1 MILCYIREIPKL
13 MEQANDPQS
22 TTTQANSDST
32 IFNDLITTDEHEKK
46 FKTARIW
53 LYVLA
58 GFQFV
63 IGIVEYVREEGMV
76 AWFAAG
82 VDWFIA
88 LCFFLLAIWSKKK
101 PATAFLTSLIFYCC
115 IIAALAVLDPASI
128 LKGIIFKILII
139 IALYKA
145 YTMAKEYEELKML

>member
-1 MILCYIREIPKL
+1 
-13 MEQANDPQS
+13 MEQSNNPQPGTANQGDG
-22 TTTQANSDST
+22 NST

-46 FKTARIW
+46 FKNARIW

-63 IGIVEYVREEGMV
+63 IGIFEYVTVDESV
-76 AWFAAG
+76 AIYAAG

-88 LCFFLLAIWSKKK
+88 ICFFLLAIWSKKK

-115 IIAALAVLDPASI
+115 IIAGLAVLDPTSI

-145 YTMAKEYEELKML
+145 YTMAKEYEELKRI

>member
-1 MILCYIREIPKL
+1 
-13 MEQANDPQS
+13 MEQTNHSQPAN
-22 TTTQANSDST
+22 TTGNSEAT

-46 FKTARIW
+46 FKTARVW

-63 IGIVEYVREEGMV
+63 MGIIEYAREEGMI

-82 VDWFIA
+82 IDWFIA

-101 PATAFLTSLIFYCC
+101 PATAFLTSLIFYGC
-115 IIAALAVLDPASI
+115 ILTVLALIEPASI
-128 LKGIIFKILII
+128 LKGIIFKVLII

-145 YTMAKEYEELKML
+145 YTMAKEYEELKSI